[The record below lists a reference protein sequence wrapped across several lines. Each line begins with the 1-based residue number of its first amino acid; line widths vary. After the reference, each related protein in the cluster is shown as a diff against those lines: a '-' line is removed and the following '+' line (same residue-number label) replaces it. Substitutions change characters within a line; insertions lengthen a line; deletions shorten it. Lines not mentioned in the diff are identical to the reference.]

1 MGRRRRWCCTSENS
15 RANAC
20 FPTTHYGFSGAS
32 GSLHHKEAKGSHSQ
46 TSSDRWSLTVE
57 DQLEA
62 GDASDVTGGIS
73 ASSVNVT
80 TVSSDRLHHSLL
92 EIGGAGGG

>member
-1 MGRRRRWCCTSENS
+1 MGQRWQWCCTSENS
-15 RANAC
+15 RAKAR

-32 GSLHHKEAKGSHSQ
+32 GSLHHKEAKGGHSE
-46 TSSDRWSLTVE
+46 TSSDRSSLTVE

-73 ASSVNVT
+73 ASSINVA
-80 TVSSDRLHHSLL
+80 TVSRDRLHHSLL